1 MKHVRVAIYNV
12 VSGTA
17 AEVAEIAR
25 EGFLPLLN
33 TKSGFGSYELVL
45 LDDGGLLAISI
56 WDTAQEALAA
66 TTLAS
71 AWVHENLPSRIE
83 LRDEYVGDF
92 AVDA

>member
-17 AEVAEIAR
+17 TEVAEIAR

-45 LDDGGLLAISI
+45 LDDGGL
-56 WDTAQEALAA
+56 
-66 TTLAS
+66 
-71 AWVHENLPSRIE
+71 
-83 LRDEYVGDF
+83 